1 MTVRELSEKTG
12 LTTFVLPEPDRAVE
26 GGYAGDLLSWV
37 MGNAFGGCAWVTI
50 MTNRNIIAVATLIE
64 MSCIIL
70 AEGCELD
77 DEVLALAEAQGV
89 NVLGSPLDAYEICA
103 ALSKVL

>member
-1 MTVRELSEKTG
+1 MTVQALAEALR
-12 LTTFVLPEPDRAVE
+12 LTPLCVPDPDREVE
-26 GGYAGDLLSWV
+26 GGYVGDLLSWV

-50 MTNRNIIAVATLIE
+50 MTNRNIVAVATLIE
-64 MSCIIL
+64 MACIIL

-89 NVLGSPLDAYEICA
+89 NVLNSPLGAYEICVE
-103 ALSKVL
+103 LSKVL

>member
-1 MTVRELSEKTG
+1 MTVRELCEKTG
-12 LTTFVLPEPDRAVE
+12 LNPLTMPEPDREVE

-50 MTNRNIIAVATLIE
+50 MTNRNIIAVASLID
-64 MSCIIL
+64 MACIIL
-70 AEGCELD
+70 AEGCELPED
-77 DEVLALAEAQGV
+77 VSALAEAQGI
-89 NVLGSPLDAYEICA
+89 NVLNSPLGTYAICA